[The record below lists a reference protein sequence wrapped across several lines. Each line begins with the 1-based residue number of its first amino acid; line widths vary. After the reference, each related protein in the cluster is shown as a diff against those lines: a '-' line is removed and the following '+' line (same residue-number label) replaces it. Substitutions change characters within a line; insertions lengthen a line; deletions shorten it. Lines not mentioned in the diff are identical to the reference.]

1 MKCRLYKGSG
11 KPGESICQL
20 ANDYNAD
27 QILMGSR
34 GCGTVRRTLIG
45 SVSDYCVHH
54 SNVPVTVIPPSMQS
68 TSIDK

>member
-1 MKCRLYKGSG
+1 MKCRLYKGNG

-20 ANDYNAD
+20 ATDYDAD
-27 QILMGSR
+27 QIVMGSR

-54 SNVPVTVIPPSMQS
+54 SGVPVTVIPPDHSNVN
-68 TSIDK
+68 